1 MAGRLRVAL
10 VGGPMYDTLYDEL
23 RDDVEIVVHADH
35 LTLNAQVAEL
45 LAAGERIDVLSTHG
59 KYAPSQ
65 RQWLHP
71 LDELLDPAI
80 VADLDPAAVD
90 LCRDRGVLLCVPRN
104 VDVRVLWW
112 RDDRLPLPPA
122 TWDDVLRADTVFGF
136 TGRGSGLFGMFF
148 ELVVGRGGQLFDDA
162 GAPALDPSLA
172 GEATRTIVELGRRLP
187 EGPSGLTSWHYDEV
201 DAALGSG
208 LLDCAAAWPG
218 GTAALRASAAGPHL
232 RPAPYPAGE
241 ARHVSY
247 SGCHGWAI
255 PTTCGDLDGAVALL
269 ERLCSAELQR
279 VEASV
284 GGVPARTEVLRSIEP
299 VDEIDE
305 ERLDV
310 VRATVA
316 RSMITYPSLDRFPKL
331 EDAGSAALTSVLA
344 GAASPDYAVA
354 VIQRALAAAT
364 NPC

>member
-1 MAGRLRVAL
+1 
-10 VGGPMYDTLYDEL
+10 
-23 RDDVEIVVHADH
+23 
-35 LTLNAQVAEL
+35 
-45 LAAGERIDVLSTHG
+45 
-59 KYAPSQ
+59 
-65 RQWLHP
+65 
-71 LDELLDPAI
+71 
-80 VADLDPAAVD
+80 
-90 LCRDRGVLLCVPRN
+90 
-104 VDVRVLWW
+104 
-112 RDDRLPLPPA
+112 
-122 TWDDVLRADTVFGF
+122 
-136 TGRGSGLFGMFF
+136 MFF